1 MKSQMSSTSADWLLR
16 ARLNLRQLALLVSLD
31 ERRSILH
38 AASATHLTQ
47 PAASKLLSALESS
60 FGVKLFVRH
69 PRGVQPTACGEIIV
83 RHARGVLAELRQAQ
97 EEIAAIGKGVRGE
110 VAIGTEVTSATWLV
124 SRAVATL
131 KRDYPDIRVGIEV
144 NFSESLT
151 ARLLNREF
159 DIVIARLH
167 HAGRLGGV
175 QFEELK
181 EAPHGLVARRGHPLM
196 GKRALSLKDLVSQTW
211 IVPPVGNISRDRF
224 SELFLRTR
232 TPFPRSVV
240 ETTDL
245 SVIVELL
252 RSSDMVAPL
261 AMELAQPFC
270 ATQVLGVLPIDLKV
284 RLGPA
289 GITTRGEQQLSPA
302 AKVALKVLRATAREV
317 MGAAPTKRSAQRT
330 RR

>member
-1 MKSQMSSTSADWLLR
+1 MSSASTDWLLR
-16 ARLNLRQLALLVSLD
+16 TRLNLRQLALLVSLD

-69 PRGVQPTACGEIIV
+69 SRGVEPTPCGEIIV

-97 EEIAAIGKGVRGE
+97 EEIAAIGEGVRGE

-124 SRAVATL
+124 SRAVAAL

-151 ARLLNREF
+151 AGLLDREF

-175 QFEELK
+175 EFEELK
-181 EAPHGLVARRGHPLM
+181 EAPHGLVVRRGHPLM
-196 GKRALSLKDLVSQTW
+196 GKRALSLKDLVTQTW

-270 ATQVLGVLPIDLKV
+270 ESKVLGVLPLDLKV
-284 RLGPA
+284 RLGAA
-289 GITTRGEQQLSPA
+289 GIVTRGEQQLSPA
-302 AKVALKVLRATAREV
+302 SRVALRVLRETAHEV
-317 MGAAPTKRSAQRT
+317 LGAAHEEKRPARV
-330 RR
+330 RRG

>member
-1 MKSQMSSTSADWLLR
+1 MSAAPPDWLFR
-16 ARLNLRQLALLVSLD
+16 TRLNLRQLALLVSLD

-38 AASATHLTQ
+38 AATATHLTQ

-69 PRGVQPTACGEIIV
+69 PRGVEPTACGEIIV

-97 EEIAAIGKGVRGE
+97 DEIAAIGAGVRGE

-124 SRAVATL
+124 SRAVAAL
-131 KRDYPDIRVGIEV
+131 KRDYPDIRVAIEV

-151 ARLLNREF
+151 ARLLDREF

-167 HAGRLGGV
+167 HAGRLGSV
-175 QFEELK
+175 EFEELK

-196 GKRALSLKDLVSQTW
+196 GKRALTLKDLVSQTW
-211 IVPPVGNISRDRF
+211 IVPPAGNVSRDRF

-270 ATQVLGVLPIDLKV
+270 ESKVLGVLPIDLKV
-284 RLGPA
+284 KLGAA
-289 GITTRGEQQLSPA
+289 GIVTRGEQQLSPA
-302 AKVALKVLRATAREV
+302 AKVALQVLSATAREV
-317 MGAAPTKRSAQRT
+317 LGAALGKRPARSP